1 VRRLPFSSL
10 ANESLDRLIRRRN
23 LIWAIAWPGLIC
35 VFAAFGSAA
44 FILDSEFLL
53 GAAYVVFGAGFLV
66 AGSGGAFYQ
75 SRILRS
81 RFEKWRLDDFAD
93 LTRLM
98 KKTMPTLFA
107 TSLFFLELSS
117 VWRNLPESTAVLR
130 LLGTAVS
137 GGALLWVGMAFAA
150 REAAKDRG
158 MQRVFR
164 LPLAQARNRL
174 EALAREGKGSLGR
187 LVRYPIVRFPIRV
200 DFSTANGVIRLQR
213 FGSGAT
219 VVKVLHSTDW
229 ARLAS
234 MWEKSVSDTSSPGR
248 EPPTP

>member
-1 VRRLPFSSL
+1 MPFSSL